1 MRRRLSV
8 GEDGGKTAGFEGSER
23 RTAGDL
29 GINPLD
35 YGRRDMPAI
44 CAQVA
49 ASKRFR

>member
-8 GEDGGKTAGFEGSER
+8 GEDGGKTAGFKGSER

-29 GINPLD
+29 GVNPLD

-44 CAQVA
+44 CAQVV